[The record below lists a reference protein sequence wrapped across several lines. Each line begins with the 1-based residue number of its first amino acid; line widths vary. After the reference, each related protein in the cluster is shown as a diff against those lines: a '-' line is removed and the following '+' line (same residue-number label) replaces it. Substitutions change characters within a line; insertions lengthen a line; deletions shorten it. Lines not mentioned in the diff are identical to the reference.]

1 MLRVL
6 PCPSVRD
13 VDLVQ
18 DLYIKELKAY
28 KAPEA
33 VRSLLLIQSSLLVS
47 GA

>member
-13 VDLVQ
+13 ADLVQ

-33 VRSLLLIQSSLLVS
+33 VRFLVLIQSSLSVP